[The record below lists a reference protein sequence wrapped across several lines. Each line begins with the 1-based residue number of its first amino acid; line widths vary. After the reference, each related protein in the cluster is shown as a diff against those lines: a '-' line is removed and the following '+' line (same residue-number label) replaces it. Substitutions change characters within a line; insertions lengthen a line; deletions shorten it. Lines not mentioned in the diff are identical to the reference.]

1 MKNTTKKIVMS
12 AMFAAVIF
20 VLTRLVSVPS
30 FSGIGNVN
38 LGDCAVLLAAWLV
51 SPKYAFLAAGVGS
64 ALADLTSAYAIYA
77 PATFF
82 IKGAMALVASLIHK
96 KNKTLLSG
104 IVAELIMIVGYLA
117 FEGIFI
123 CGFKTALLNIP
134 YNAVQGAIG
143 LASAIVLLP
152 IIKRIKRK

>member
-1 MKNTTKKIVMS
+1 MS
-12 AMFAAVIF
+12 ALFAAIIF
-20 VLTRLVSVPS
+20 ILTRFVSVPS
-30 FSGIGNVN
+30 FSGVGNVN

-64 ALADLTSAYAIYA
+64 ALADLSSAYAIYA

-82 IKGAMALVASLIHK
+82 IKGTMALVASLIHRK
-96 KNKTLLSG
+96 TKTLVSG
-104 IVAELIMIVGYLA
+104 ILAELIMIIGYLS

-143 LASAIVLLP
+143 LASAIILLP
-152 IIKRIKRK
+152 IIKKIIRK

>member
-1 MKNTTKKIVMS
+1 M
-12 AMFAAVIF
+12 AALFAAIIF
-20 VLTRLVSVPS
+20 ILTRFVSVPS
-30 FSGIGNVN
+30 FSGVGNVN
-38 LGDCAVLLAAWLV
+38 LGDCAVLLSAWLV

-64 ALADLTSAYAIYA
+64 ALADISSAYAIYA

-82 IKGAMALVASLIHK
+82 IKGAMALVASLIYK

-104 IVAELIMIVGYLA
+104 VASELVMIVGYLA

-143 LASAIVLLP
+143 LVSAIVLLP
-152 IIKRIKRK
+152 IIKRIIRK